1 MTPRRLLA
9 VRNGQPQPQM
19 RTKQLQEPRVDYGEQ
34 HGRRR
39 HQHPICSATAD
50 RANARV
56 HKALKRVCH
65 IRMYLSAAAPCSMCC
80 VSADRG
86 GGGGIVHSP
95 HLNGDSMH
103 NSIATHSSKINN
115 KLHWTSS
122 KSSHESDKGSQDTV
136 MATEPSQRGGTTA
149 TWKLQGCY
157 LLHEGATANTIT
169 VW

>member
-19 RTKQLQEPRVDYGEQ
+19 RTEQLREPRVDYGEQ
-34 HGRRR
+34 HGSCR
-39 HQHPICSATAD
+39 HQHPICNATTD
-50 RANARV
+50 PDNARV

-65 IRMYLSAAAPCSMCC
+65 IRMDLNTVAPCSMCC
-80 VSADRG
+80 ASTDSAG
-86 GGGGIVHSP
+86 GGGAVHSL
-95 HLNGDSMH
+95 HLIGDSMH
-103 NSIATHSSKINN
+103 NSVATHSSKMNN

-122 KSSHESDKGSQDTV
+122 KSSSDKGNQDTV
-136 MATEPSQRGGTTA
+136 LATEPSQRGGTTA
-149 TWKLQGCY
+149 TRKLQGCC